1 MKILLYYYFWSLNL
15 IGLAAY
21 SSSTELS
28 GMKQLTEFYFY
39 LKLDH
44 IAMAIKHSAKYC
56 FNN

>member
-28 GMKQLTEFYFY
+28 GMKQLTELTYSTDFIN
-39 LKLDH
+39 H
-44 IAMAIKHSAKYC
+44 RNIQEQNTTST
-56 FNN
+56 